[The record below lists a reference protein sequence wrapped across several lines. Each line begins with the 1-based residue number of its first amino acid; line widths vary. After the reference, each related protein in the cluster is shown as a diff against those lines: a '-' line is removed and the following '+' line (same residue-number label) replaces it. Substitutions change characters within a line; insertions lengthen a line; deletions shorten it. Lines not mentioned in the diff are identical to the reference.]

1 LLYYISSNKSIVALI
16 LSVFL
21 SLCIFF
27 NNDSFLV
34 NKVKGYWLELRWFI
48 TSPLIQIN
56 DFVNSKNDFD
66 SIRLEKLKSDLKSL
80 KYYNQE
86 SYLKYLESA
95 IGLKNR
101 FLTSDQNNFFSAN
114 VLSHS
119 NPQISNSVVIDIGKQ
134 DFGLMDSDKLS
145 DKNYIAIDVKGNLL
159 GRIISMSKNTSI
171 VQLINDVNNK
181 VIVESKKNPDFT
193 ALMVPFSNSK
203 CELLGVSLNSTIS
216 IGDTLSTSY
225 KSDVYL
231 EKIPVCHV
239 INVSNDEG
247 VNPFKKIFVE
257 ILADLSYIRSL
268 FIIEVSL

>member
-1 LLYYISSNKSIVALI
+1 MLYYISSNKSIVALI